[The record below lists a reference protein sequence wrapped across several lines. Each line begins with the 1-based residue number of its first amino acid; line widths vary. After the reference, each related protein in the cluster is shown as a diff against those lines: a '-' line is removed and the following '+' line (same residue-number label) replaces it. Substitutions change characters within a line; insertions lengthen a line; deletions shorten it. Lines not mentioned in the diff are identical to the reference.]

1 MTENEK
7 FSGGLMGEITP
18 QIIETVN
25 AMMHEN
31 FEIPQEQL
39 VPTAH
44 LRNDLK
50 LDSLDF
56 VDMIVLLESKTGKT
70 VENIDIPNTQTLA
83 DIYKIAATSKVKL

>member
-1 MTENEK
+1 MKNEM
-7 FSGGLMGEITP
+7 FAGGLMGEVTP

-31 FEIPQEQL
+31 FEIPKKQL

-83 DIYKIAATSKVKL
+83 DIYKIAATSKVKI